1 VLAAAFANPGME
13 EFVVIAKGE
22 ASTAMGELA
31 SGEFFS
37 TLGVKAL
44 IGRTFTP
51 EDDQAGSPP
60 VAVVSYGF
68 WLSRLGADREVVGKS
83 ITVSGVPF
91 TVVGVA
97 APEFR
102 GMQPGFSSDLWL
114 PLSAER
120 VLNPANRVFDGGFW
134 RLQIVGRLK
143 PGVSPEQAR
152 AALEVNFLQ
161 TANSAPTLGFK
172 PQDQPHL
179 MLDSASRGFGTL
191 RQIFSKPL
199 LVLLT
204 LTALVLLIACANFA
218 NLMFARAISRQR
230 EIAMRRTLGAGRGRL
245 IRQLL
250 TESVLLAAAGG
261 VAGLF
266 LAWQGSKALASAV
279 HNWWALLSLDVSPN
293 WRVLA
298 FTVTVSIAVGIL
310 SGLAPAWH
318 GTAMDLAP
326 TLKAATGPSSLG
338 GVSGRR
344 SLLRDGLVVCQITLA
359 TLVLVAAG
367 LFLRT
372 LVKLKS
378 VELGFN
384 PRNLIL
390 FEISPEQSAYKSEA
404 VKRLYQQMTD
414 RVSALPDVA
423 SASFSR
429 FALVG
434 TNLNSDEVWIRGGA
448 HPAAAQ
454 VDTLPVGPRFFET
467 MEIPLLEG
475 RGITA
480 QDIQGSKR
488 VAVINAAMAQR
499 YFAAQ
504 NPLGRW
510 LGAGQDGKNTSE
522 IIGVVGDAKYNE
534 VSRDVAPTV
543 YTPLLGGRATFA
555 LRTAIDPRTLI
566 PAVRRVVRELDP
578 DLPIISIQTQAEQIE
593 KTLFEQRLIADL
605 SGLFGLLALM
615 LACVGVYGVV
625 SYGVAVRTNEIGI
638 RMALGAS
645 PSHILGLVL
654 RQSAVLTLSG
664 VGLGMAGAVALTRV
678 AKALLYGVT
687 PTDTAAFAGAL
698 VIMPVVA
705 MIASYVPARR
715 ATKVDPMTALRQE

>member
-1 VLAAAFANPGME
+1 
-13 EFVVIAKGE
+13 
-22 ASTAMGELA
+22 
-31 SGEFFS
+31 
-37 TLGVKAL
+37 
-44 IGRTFTP
+44 
-51 EDDQAGSPP
+51 
-60 VAVVSYGF
+60 
-68 WLSRLGADREVVGKS
+68 
-83 ITVSGVPF
+83 
-91 TVVGVA
+91 
-97 APEFR
+97 
-102 GMQPGFSSDLWL
+102 
-114 PLSAER
+114 
-120 VLNPANRVFDGGFW
+120 
-134 RLQIVGRLK
+134 
-143 PGVSPEQAR
+143 
-152 AALEVNFLQ
+152 
-161 TANSAPTLGFK
+161 
-172 PQDQPHL
+172 
-179 MLDSASRGFGTL
+179 
-191 RQIFSKPL
+191 
-199 LVLLT
+199 
-204 LTALVLLIACANFA
+204 
-218 NLMFARAISRQR
+218 
-230 EIAMRRTLGAGRGRL
+230 MRRTLGAGRGRL